1 MALDISG
8 ATVGYDA
15 TGIKSLLL
23 NIHADVIEDASN
35 EMVARRG
42 DLDQALDQVWQ
53 GESEEK
59 FKENMDEDVKK
70 IREALER
77 IYRALESEVNQIG
90 RNMGKVDQE
99 LVD

>member
-15 TGIKSLLL
+15 TGIKALLS
-23 NIHADVIEDASN
+23 NIHASVIQEASD

-59 FKENMDEDVKK
+59 FKENMDDDVK
-70 IREALER
+70 RVRNALEK
-77 IYRALESEVNQIG
+77 IYRALEGEVNQIG
-90 RNMGKVDQE
+90 QRMGKVDEE